1 MRIRY
6 AQRALNQLEGVYEYL
21 AKRSKL
27 VARRERDEI
36 LESLERLEE
45 NPQLGR
51 PVNFLNTR
59 KLVLLKGKYVA
70 LYTLRKREIALTSI
84 VSARRNI

>member
-1 MRIRY
+1 MKVRY
-6 AQRALNQLEGVYEYL
+6 TRRAFNQLESVYEYL
-21 AKRSKL
+21 AERSKP

-36 LESLERLEE
+36 LGSLERLKE
-45 NPQLGR
+45 NPRLGR
-51 PVNFLNTR
+51 PVNLVTMR

-70 LYTLRKREIALTSI
+70 LYTLRKGGIVVTGI